1 MNSASNTVIVKPA
14 HDFWLA
20 RGFLAWLLI
29 AALETLHGIARTLWL
44 APLLGDQLARQ
55 LAIVSAIVIVFVVAL
70 LTIRWIDA
78 RGGGRKLIVGLQWLV
93 LMVGFDVLLGR
104 SLGYSWERI
113 LGDFNPLA
121 GGFLGVGMATML
133 VAPWVAGRLRKLP

>member
-1 MNSASNTVIVKPA
+1 MNTAGPTVIVKHA
-14 HDFWLA
+14 HDYWLA
-20 RGFLAWLLI
+20 RGFVAWLLI
-29 AALETLHGIARTLWL
+29 AVLETLHGIARTLWL
-44 APLLGDQLARQ
+44 TPLLGDALARQ
-55 LAIVSAIVIVFVVAL
+55 LAIVSAMAIVFIVAL

-78 RGGGRKLIVGLQWLV
+78 RGARRKLIVGLQWLL

-121 GGFLGVGMATML
+121 GGFLGLGMATM
-133 VAPWVAGRLRKLP
+133 VIAPWLAGRVRKAR